1 MKNRILLCLGV
12 LLILFMAVD
21 ASAADRSRKKRKK
34 SKADTVLV
42 IVRDT
47 VHIND
52 TVFVPYDYKRDTD
65 MSAAAAEEK
74 PVVRPGIEVLERMD
88 FAPLKGKR
96 VGLVTNPSGVDRN
109 LRSTIDILYNAD
121 GVELVALF
129 GPEHGVRGDVY
140 AGGKVSDVTD
150 RATGLP
156 VYSLYGAT
164 RKPTEQML
172 EGIDVMVYDIQDV
185 GARSYTFIST
195 LGLVMEACA
204 EAGLENA
211 EVCPAASV
219 EAVADE
225 DVCGFL

>member
-164 RKPTEQML
+164 RKPT
-172 EGIDVMVYDIQDV
+172 Y
-185 GARSYTFIST
+185 GADAGGDRCH
-195 LGLVMEACA
+195 GL
-204 EAGLENA
+204 
-211 EVCPAASV
+211 
-219 EAVADE
+219 
-225 DVCGFL
+225 